1 MKIVVIGGGGLVG
14 KKLMTALRERGQEAV
29 RASRSSGVNAVT
41 GAGLADALAGAEVVV
56 DASNSPSF
64 EDAAVLEFFETS
76 TRNLLA
82 AEADAGVRHHLVVSI
97 VGADRVAHSGYLRAK
112 VAQEKLIRSAGIPY
126 TIVRATQF
134 FEFVGTIIA
143 QFPTDGQTGRCLYPA
158 HFGGR
163 RCCRAGRYHTG
174 RASKR
179 YYRRSWSRV
188 VPFRGNHPPILE
200 RNPGDPSGR
209 HRYQRPLLWRKTGR
223 AIPRSERQLASWSDT
238 LRGLAQ
244 CERNRAG
251 EPPGRARRR

>member
-14 KKLMTALRERGQEAV
+14 KKLVTALRERGQEAV
-29 RASRSSGVNAVT
+29 GASRSSGVNAVT

-82 AEADAGVRHHLVVSI
+82 AEPDAGVSHHLLVSI
-97 VGADRVAHSGYLRAK
+97 VGADRIPDSGYLRAK

-143 QFPTDGQTGRCLYPA
+143 QFPTGGQTVRVPA
-158 HFGGR
+158 A
-163 RCCRAGRYHTG
+163 CIQ
-174 RASKR
+174 
-179 YYRRSWSRV
+179 
-188 VPFRGNHPPILE
+188 PILADDVAAVLVDITLRAPVNGIIDVAGPE
-200 RNPGDPSGR
+200 RFRFEEITRRFLSATQDTRQVVTDINARYFGAKLDEQSLVPSGNSHLGATR
-209 HRYQRPLLWRKTGR
+209 FEDWLSYSTVKK
-223 AIPRSERQLASWSDT
+223 
-238 LRGLAQ
+238 
-244 CERNRAG
+244 
-251 EPPGRARRR
+251 